1 MPDGGSPGSVRM
13 RKDMDRQEK
22 LHRIY
27 DAALKVFAQYGFKR
41 TRVEDVAAELGMTKG
56 NLYLYVKDKRDLY
69 EKAVSHGLLRWQ
81 GKVRDSISG
90 IDDVEEQFLL
100 MCKKS
105 FMYLSRDV
113 ALRTVL
119 INDPSIFP
127 LSVREDRFAEINR
140 ASMDL
145 LKSVLKRGIEEKRF
159 REVNVT
165 YVTELLF
172 SIYVMFII
180 KTYIKSEVKSAGRMF
195 DQAVDLILRGLL
207 RRG

>member
-1 MPDGGSPGSVRM
+1 
-13 RKDMDRQEK
+13 MDRQEK
-22 LHRIY
+22 LTLIF

-81 GKVRDSISG
+81 AKVRESISG
-90 IDDVEEQFLL
+90 IDDVVEQFLV

-113 ALRTVL
+113 ALRTIL

-127 LSVREDRFAEINR
+127 LSTQEDRFAEINR
-140 ASMDL
+140 TSMDL

-159 REVNVT
+159 REVHVT

-180 KTYIKSEVKSAGRMF
+180 KTYIKSEVKSSSRMF
-195 DQAVDLILRGLL
+195 EQAVDLILGGLL
-207 RRG
+207 RHD